1 MRDQLS
7 KSWAASFQTERRP
20 GPYQGRRMRFRPEG
34 LGDAMSGEYGMSE
47 MIQRANRDVK
57 QRNDIVAQL

>member
-20 GPYQGRRMRFRPEG
+20 GPYQDSRIRFKPEG
-34 LGDAMSGEYGMSE
+34 LGDARVGS
-47 MIQRANRDVK
+47 DV
-57 QRNDIVAQL
+57 VGVWHV